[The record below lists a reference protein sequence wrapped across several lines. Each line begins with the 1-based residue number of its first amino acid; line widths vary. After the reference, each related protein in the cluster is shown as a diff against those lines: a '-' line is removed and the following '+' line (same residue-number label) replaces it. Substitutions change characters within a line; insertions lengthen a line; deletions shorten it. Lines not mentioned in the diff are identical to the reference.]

1 LVEVLLFYYRYV
13 SIQQFQLGGNFLVI
27 DINNEFASTLGEPR
41 AKSATVRTSEHWLA
55 KERMCWC

>member
-1 LVEVLLFYYRYV
+1 
-13 SIQQFQLGGNFLVI
+13 VI

-55 KERMCWC
+55 KERMCWCEDVSKVPDRWSFYDK